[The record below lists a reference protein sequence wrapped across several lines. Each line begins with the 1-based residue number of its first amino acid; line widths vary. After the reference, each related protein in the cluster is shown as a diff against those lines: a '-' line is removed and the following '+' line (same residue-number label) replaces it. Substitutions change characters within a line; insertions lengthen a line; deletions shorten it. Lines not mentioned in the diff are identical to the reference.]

1 MSLQISPMTS
11 KVLPIPCQ
19 TRPTSQRSCNNY
31 KLKTISCKVAMHSS
45 NEGQKSNYYEVLSL
59 GTSETVG
66 FEEIKKAYRRMALQY
81 HPDVCP
87 SSMNKDESTKRFVE
101 LQKAYETLADP
112 VSRRMYD
119 HKLGL
124 VDNYSL
130 GFVSL
135 DERKANFP
143 KEVRE
148 RQLQGLKQRSTIRM
162 KKKKN

>member
-1 MSLQISPMTS
+1 MTS

-31 KLKTISCKVAMHSS
+31 KLKTISCRWPCIAVTKVRKH
-45 NEGQKSNYYEVLSL
+45 YYEVLSL
-59 GTSETVG
+59 GTSETV
-66 FEEIKKAYRRMALQY
+66 
-81 HPDVCP
+81 
-87 SSMNKDESTKRFVE
+87 DESTKRFVE

-143 KEVRE
+143 KEVWE
-148 RQLQGLKQRSTIRM
+148 RQLQGLKQRSAIRM
-162 KKKKN
+162 KKKKK